1 MYQCRV
7 MVVVEGRISH
17 LKECLGPG
25 SSSLQHDGE
34 DGEDDD
40 LDGGSAS
47 IPIWSTD
54 AEL

>member
-1 MYQCRV
+1 M
-7 MVVVEGRISH
+7 VVEGRISH

-40 LDGGSAS
+40 LDGCSSG
-47 IPIWSTD
+47 IPVWSTD
-54 AEL
+54 SVLRIE